1 MPLIIN
7 WVDQCDGV
15 EEVERLSTPVCTLK
29 VHRRQDVIT
38 SIEWDFSQR
47 PNQELTLDGNNGD
60 PAFSFWPEPKHT
72 VTLKLLKQGTVH
84 QNKVWA
90 ELLKIP
96 FGETLTYSGL
106 AKKIGSA
113 ARAVGNACRTN
124 PYTLIIPCHRVV
136 AVNGMGGY
144 SGQRHGD
151 YMKIKENL
159 LAAEALLNLDKSSF
173 SYDYKAN
180 AIPSGELEKALAKI
194 DAAAA
199 KMLELQE
206 KHPIKDH

>member
-1 MPLIIN
+1 MPIN
-7 WVDQCDGV
+7 ITWVDSCEGV
-15 EEVERLSTPVCTLK
+15 EEVERLHTPVCTIK
-29 VHRRQDVIT
+29 INRRQDVVT
-38 SIEWDFSQR
+38 NIEWDFSQDADMAE
-47 PNQELTLDGNNGD
+47 NKSQKLVD
-60 PAFSFWPEPKHT
+60 FWPEPKKT
-72 VTLKLLKQGTVH
+72 VNVKLLKQGTAH

-96 FGETLTYSGL
+96 PGETLTYSAL

-124 PYTLIIPCHRVV
+124 PYPLLIPCHRVV

-144 SGQRHGD
+144 SGNRHGKF
-151 YMKIKENL
+151 MELKEKL
-159 LAAEALLNLDKSSF
+159 LEAEALLNRDDSSF

-180 AIPSGELEKALAKI
+180 AISSGELEKAFAKI

-199 KMLELQE
+199 KTLKLWE
-206 KHPIKDH
+206 KHQVKNH